1 MLPALVVGALTA
13 WYLGL
18 KAGIIAA
25 AVSFAAL
32 IVAAFIPGATI
43 TVYALVIGWC
53 VLLYLAGSRLNGGA
67 RKTPSMGSA
76 GGVAG
81 FAGSAIGTVGKWVGK
96 AKAALGSDK
105 R

>member
-18 KAGIIAA
+18 KTGIIAA
-25 AVSFAAL
+25 AVSFGAL
-32 IVAAFIPGATI
+32 LIAAFVPGATI
-43 TVYALVIGWC
+43 TVYALIIGWC

-67 RKTPSMGSA
+67 RKGPAMGSA
-76 GGVAG
+76 GGMAG
-81 FAGSAIGTVGKWVGK
+81 FAGSALGTVGKWVGK
-96 AKAALGSDK
+96 AKQALGGDK